1 MRRSVQTLFLI
12 LFTLLFF
19 LAADPL
25 PSSFPVDL
33 FLRLDPLA
41 ALTTMLASR
50 QIHLPML
57 CSLITV
63 ATAFLFGRFFCGY
76 VCPLGTL
83 IDLSKQLFPRKKT
96 LPGENSSARHPKY
109 FILLALVVCCL
120 LGFNLVYWLDPIAFV
135 TRVYTLLLYPFVFL
149 LLNSGLDALRPLAA
163 QLQLVTLSHKQFMQP
178 LFYLNVITLIIFAGV
193 LFLNFFG
200 ERFWCRTIC
209 PLGALLSVFSRRGI
223 FKRQV
228 NDACNRCMKC
238 LRECPMAAIPK
249 EPEETA
255 AAECIQCLH
264 CSAICPQSAISF
276 KPAFSSSPAG
286 FNTSFDLSRRGLF
299 LSLGAGALAAASLKT
314 SPFTK
319 LAGFRLIRPP
329 GALPEISFL
338 AKCIRCG
345 ECMKVCLTNT
355 LQPSLWESGLDGL
368 WSPRIVPRLAGCDQ
382 NCSLC
387 GQVCP
392 TGAIRALPL
401 EEKKNAKLGTA
412 VIDRERCLVWAENK
426 LCLICDEQCPYN
438 AIVFKWQE
446 GFRRPFVSANKCNG
460 CGFCEEK
467 CPVRG
472 ASAIEVYPEGEI
484 RLAEGSYQEAAR
496 RLQLEF
502 KEDPGTDKFLFEE
515 NKGSAS
521 GGEKAQAGPE
531 AGTEK
536 LPQGFSSK

>member
-1 MRRSVQTLFLI
+1 MRRFVQTLFLV
-12 LFTLLFF
+12 LFTVLFF

-25 PSSFPVDL
+25 PSSIPVDL
-33 FLRLDPLA
+33 FLKLDPLA

-50 QIHLPML
+50 QIHAALL
-57 CSLITV
+57 LSLITV
-63 ATAFLFGRFFCGY
+63 AATLIFGRFFCGY

-83 IDLSKQLFPRKKT
+83 IDFSKQLFPQRKT
-96 LPGENSSARHPKY
+96 LPGENASARQPKY
-109 FILLALVVCCL
+109 YLLLALIVCCL

-149 LLNSGLDALRPLAA
+149 LLNSGLDALRPLAGK
-163 QLQLVTLSHKQFMQP
+163 LQLVTLSHQQFMQP
-178 LFYLNVITLIIFAGV
+178 LFYLNILTLLIFSGV
-193 LFLNFFG
+193 LFLNYFA

-209 PLGALLSVFSRRGI
+209 PLGALLSVFSRRGM

-228 NDACNRCMKC
+228 SDACNRCMKC
-238 LRECPMAAIPK
+238 HRECPMAAIPK
-249 EPEETA
+249 EPEETV

-276 KPAFSSSPAG
+276 KPLFNSALST
-286 FNTSFDLSRRGLF
+286 FNTSLDLSRRGLF
-299 LSLGAGALAAASLKT
+299 LSLGAGALAAVSLKT
-314 SPFTK
+314 TPFTK
-319 LAGFRLIRPP
+319 LLSPRLMRPP

-355 LQPSLWESGLDGL
+355 LQPCLWESGLYGL

-382 NCSLC
+382 TCSLC

-467 CPVRG
+467 CPVKG
-472 ASAIEVYPEGEI
+472 ESAITVTPEGEI
-484 RLAEGSYQEAAR
+484 RLAQGSYQEAAQK
-496 RLQLEF
+496 LQLEF

-515 NKGSAS
+515 NKGGTP
-521 GGEKAQAGPE
+521 GGEKVQGSPE
-531 AGTEK
+531 AEVEK
-536 LPQGFSSK
+536 LPQGFSR